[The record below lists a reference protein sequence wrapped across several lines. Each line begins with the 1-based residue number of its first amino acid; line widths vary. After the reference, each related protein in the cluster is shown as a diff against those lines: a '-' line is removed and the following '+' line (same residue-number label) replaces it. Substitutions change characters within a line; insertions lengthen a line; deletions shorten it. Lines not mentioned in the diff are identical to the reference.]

1 MTKEERRCQ
10 QLMINRA
17 YENGFKAGFEKGYDA
32 GFTNALDLLAKR
44 FADENIEGFK
54 KIKEADNFTPNNEVG

>member
-17 YENGFKAGFEKGYDA
+17 YENGFKAGFDKGRDA

-44 FADENIEGFK
+44 FADENIEELK
-54 KIKEADNFTPNNEVG
+54 KMNEADNFTPNNEVG